1 MISTELNGK
10 TAIITGA
17 SSGIG
22 AASAK
27 MLASEGA
34 NVLITARREE
44 NLVRLSNEI
53 REAGGNCSYLAG
65 DVADPAFSEALV
77 NAAVREFGRVDIL
90 VCSAGMA
97 LRKKTLDMPVEEW
110 NQVMNVNLTA
120 PMILSQCCIRQFLA
134 QQAAET
140 KASGA
145 ESADPKDGS
154 VGGKIVFISSTA
166 GKNVNMGAS
175 PSYGASKAGLL
186 YLTRHL
192 AAEFA
197 KNHIYVNAICPG
209 PVDTEITSTWTPEHR
224 ANVIANLPLGR
235 MGSPEDIAN
244 AVVFLA
250 SSMSNNITGESLL
263 ANGGRYMQ

>member
-1 MISTELNGK
+1 MLQTGLKGK

-22 AASAK
+22 AESAR
-27 MLASEGA
+27 MLASEGTR
-34 NVLITARREE
+34 VMITGRREE
-44 NLVRLSNEI
+44 NLIRI
-53 REAGGNCSYLAG
+53 REEITKAGGSCAYLAG
-65 DVADPAFSEALV
+65 DVGDTEFCGRLV
-77 NAAVREFGRVDIL
+77 AETVRQFGRVDVL

-120 PMILSQCCIRQFLA
+120 PLVLSQACIRQFLLQKA
-134 QQAAET
+134 EQEDAA
-140 KASGA
+140 GA
-145 ESADPKDGS
+145 GVPEGPC
-154 VGGKIVFISSTA
+154 GKIVFISSTA

-192 AAEFA
+192 ATEFA
-197 KNHIYVNAICPG
+197 KERIYVNAICPG
-209 PVDTEITSTWTPEHR
+209 PVDTEITNTWTPEHR

-235 MGSPEDIAN
+235 LGQPEDIAN

-250 SSMSNNITGESLL
+250 GAMSNNITGESLL
-263 ANGGRYMQ
+263 VNGGRFME

>member
-1 MISTELNGK
+1 MISTGLKGK

-22 AASAK
+22 AESAR
-27 MLASEGA
+27 MLAAEGA

-53 REAGGNCSYLAG
+53 REAGGSCSYLAG
-65 DVADPAFSEALV
+65 DIGDPALAEELVKKAVAD
-77 NAAVREFGRVDIL
+77 FGAVDIL

-97 LRKKTLDMPVEEW
+97 LRKKTLEMPVEEW

-120 PMILSQCCIRQFLA
+120 PLVLSQCCIRRFLE
-134 QQAAET
+134 Q
-140 KASGA
+140 GR
-145 ESADPKDGS
+145 
-154 VGGKIVFISSTA
+154 GGKIVLISSTA

-197 KNHIYVNAICPG
+197 KDHIYVNAICPG

-235 MGSPEDIAN
+235 LGQPEDIAN
-244 AVVFLA
+244 AVIFLA
-250 SSMSNNITGESLL
+250 GSLSDNITGESLL
-263 ANGGRYMQ
+263 VNGGRFME